1 MVRPRLFQ
9 CDFTKPQR
17 AVFAGL
23 FLTRVFFGGCPSSRS
38 TPESPRIRRPKDL
51 SKMADMYCALLFKD
65 HKVKLTAE
73 LPVEKLEVGMY
84 VVQLD
89 RPWLETPFLFQG
101 FYIRDKDEIDEL
113 RAHCKRVHVSR
124 ESLPLT
130 EPAPKPVPQTAS
142 TVSQPN
148 KASTTRIVEKKPFSL
163 RSLFGLSD
171 SQPMESDEDDED
183 EFLQTNVFYKTK
195 TSLGEETKAATGIH
209 KEAIVCVE
217 SVMQNLK
224 KSGSLDVGRLE
235 STVTPMVDSVL
246 RNPAALAC
254 LVRMQKKDDYL
265 YHHSLAS
272 SVWATILGRQL
283 GLSREDLDVIALG
296 AMLLDVGKTQMPDE
310 VLAKPGKL
318 NESEKKLMRMHVQ
331 FGLDILEKSH
341 TQDARVREMVAH
353 HHERYN
359 GTGYPAGLKG
369 NDIPVFGRI
378 AGIVDA
384 YDAMITQRPYAEQQ
398 SSYDALRKLRVLSDV
413 EFQAEIVDQFTRA
426 IGAFPTGTLIELNTG
441 EVAIV
446 TRQNQIRR
454 LRPEVMV
461 IMGADRKLFEQF
473 RVIDL
478 NEETVSPEGGHSLW
492 IERGLP
498 PGEYG
503 IDPTEF
509 YLN

>member
-1 MVRPRLFQ
+1 M
-9 CDFTKPQR
+9 
-17 AVFAGL
+17 
-23 FLTRVFFGGCPSSRS
+23 
-38 TPESPRIRRPKDL
+38 
-51 SKMADMYCALLFKD
+51 
-65 HKVKLTAE
+65 KLTAE

-113 RAHCKRVHVSR
+113 RAHCERVHVSR

-130 EPAPKPVPQTAS
+130 EPAPKPVPQTNS
-142 TVSQPN
+142 TVSTANEAN
-148 KASTTRIVEKKPFSL
+148 KTSKTVIVEKKPFSL
-163 RSLFGLSD
+163 RSLFGLGD
-171 SQPMESDEDDED
+171 SKQLEDDENEEE
-183 EFLQTNVFYKTK
+183 EFLQTNVFYKSK

-209 KEAIVCVE
+209 KDAIVSVD

-224 KSGSLDVGRLE
+224 KSGSLDVDRLK

-254 LVRMQKKDDYL
+254 LVRMQKKDNYL

-283 GLSREDLDVIALG
+283 GLSRDDLNVIALG
-296 AMLLDVGKTQMPDE
+296 AMLLDVGKTQLPDE
-310 VLAKPGKL
+310 ILAKPGKL
-318 NESEKKLMRMHVQ
+318 NESEQKLMRMHVQ
-331 FGLDILEKSH
+331 FGLDIMEKSH
-341 TQDARVREMVAH
+341 SPDSRVREMVAH

-426 IGAFPTGTLIELNTG
+426 IGAFPTGTLVEMNTG
-441 EVAIV
+441 EIAIV
-446 TRQNQIRR
+446 TKQNQIRR

-461 IMGADRKLFEQF
+461 IMGSDRKLFEQF
-473 RVIDL
+473 RVMNL
-478 NEETVSPEGGHSLW
+478 NDETVTPEGGHSLW

>member
-1 MVRPRLFQ
+1 
-9 CDFTKPQR
+9 
-17 AVFAGL
+17 
-23 FLTRVFFGGCPSSRS
+23 
-38 TPESPRIRRPKDL
+38 
-51 SKMADMYCALLFKD
+51 MYI
-65 HKVKLTAE
+65 
-73 LPVEKLEVGMY
+73 
-84 VVQLD
+84 VQLD

-101 FYIRDKDEIDEL
+101 FYIRDKDEIDEI
-113 RAHCKRVHVSR
+113 RAHCKHVHVSR
-124 ESLPLT
+124 ESLPVT
-130 EPAPKPVPQTAS
+130 GPSPKPVPKTTS
-142 TVSQPN
+142 TVSKPN
-148 KASTTRIVEKKPFSL
+148 KASKATIIEKKPFSL
-163 RSLFGLSD
+163 RSLFRFGD
-171 SQPMESDEDDED
+171 SKQMESDED
-183 EFLQTNVFYKTK
+183 EFLQTNVIYESK
-195 TSLGEETKAATGIH
+195 TSLGEETETATGIH
-209 KEAIVCVE
+209 KEAIISVE

-224 KSGSLDVGRLE
+224 KSGNLDVDRLK

-283 GLSREDLDVIALG
+283 GLSRDDLDVIALG
-296 AMLLDVGKTQMPDE
+296 AMLLDVGMTQVPDE
-310 VLAKPGKL
+310 ILAKPRKL
-318 NESEKKLMRMHVQ
+318 NESEQKQIRMHVQ
-331 FGLDILEKSH
+331 FGLNILEKSH
-341 TQDARVREMVAH
+341 SLDSRVREMVAH

-384 YDAMITQRPYAEQQ
+384 YDAMITQRPYAKQQ

-413 EFQAEIVDQFTRA
+413 EFQSEIVDQFTRA
-426 IGAFPTGTLIELNTG
+426 IGAFPTGTLVELNTG

-446 TRQNQIRR
+446 TKQNQIRR

-461 IMGADRKLFEQF
+461 IMGPDRMLLDQF
-473 RVIDL
+473 RVL
-478 NEETVSPEGGHSLW
+478 NLNDETVTPEGGHSLW
-492 IERGLP
+492 IERGVP
-498 PGEYG
+498 PGEYD

>member
-1 MVRPRLFQ
+1 M
-9 CDFTKPQR
+9 
-17 AVFAGL
+17 
-23 FLTRVFFGGCPSSRS
+23 
-38 TPESPRIRRPKDL
+38 
-51 SKMADMYCALLFKD
+51 
-65 HKVKLTAE
+65 KLTAE
-73 LPVEKLEVGMY
+73 LPVDKLEVGMY

-113 RAHCKRVHVSR
+113 RAHCKCVHVSR
-124 ESLPLT
+124 ESLQLT
-130 EPAPKPVPQTAS
+130 EPAPKPEPQTTS
-142 TVSQPN
+142 TVSKAN
-148 KASTTRIVEKKPFSL
+148 KASKATIVEKKPFSL
-163 RSLFGLSD
+163 RSLFGFGD
-171 SQPMESDEDDED
+171 SKQMESDEDD
-183 EFLQTNVFYKTK
+183 EFLQTNVFYKNK

-209 KEAIVCVE
+209 KEAIVSVE
-217 SVMQNLK
+217 SVMQKLK
-224 KSGSLDVGRLE
+224 QSGSLNVDRLK

-283 GLSREDLDVIALG
+283 GLSRDDLNVIALG

-310 VLAKPGKL
+310 ILAKPGKL

-341 TQDARVREMVAH
+341 SQDPRVREMVAH

-398 SSYDALRKLRVLSDV
+398 SSYDALRRLRVLSDV
-413 EFQAEIVDQFTRA
+413 EFQDEIVDQFTRA

-446 TRQNQIRR
+446 TKQNQIRR

-461 IMGADRKLFEQF
+461 IMGPDRKLFEQF
-473 RVIDL
+473 RVINL
-478 NEETVSPEGGHSLW
+478 NDETVTPEGGHSLW